1 MCAGVDLLPPRV
13 KYPLPL
19 DPSTVKGRFQFLPPQ
34 TVKVAGSYL
43 LGTMTK
49 PDLNVDLVLYI
60 PEVYLVLYFKP

>member
-1 MCAGVDLLPPRV
+1 M
-13 KYPLPL
+13 
-19 DPSTVKGRFQFLPPQ
+19 KGRFQFLPPQ